1 MTPEQERTIVFILIG
16 LIVGYLLLNMN
27 TGCTAT
33 QPTTPETFKNK
44 EEFEPVQS
52 GEDLAENTVQAVN
65 FTVNNGVNI
74 DVPTNEDYAERVEQD
89 QTVDMEAGEV
99 EDDGV
104 LNVQGSDLLLAAA
117 ADRFYSI
124 DVKGQSNKNAS
135 YDIRGEEPIPYNENY
150 TPFSASHIVG
160 EPKIRTGRL

>member
-1 MTPEQERTIVFILIG
+1 MAQQQERTIVFILIG
-16 LIVGYLLLNMN
+16 LIVAYLVLNMKGN
-27 TGCTAT
+27 CAIP
-33 QPTTPETFKNK
+33 QPEPTTEGFKNK

-65 FTVNNGVNI
+65 FSVNDGI
-74 DVPTNEDYAERVEQD
+74 ELDVPTNEDYAEEQERRVAI
-89 QTVDMEAGEV
+89 EAGVIE
-99 EDDGV
+99 EDGV
-104 LNVQGSDLLLAAA
+104 LNVEGSDLLLAAA